1 VTLLTL
7 DGAAGEGGG
16 QILRTALSL
25 SALTGRPFTIDRI
38 RANRKKPGLLRQH
51 LTAVRA
57 AAAVCGAAVRGDEPG
72 SPSVVFEPGPVAAG
86 EYRFAIGTAGSTTL
100 VMQTVLPPLL
110 TAAGPSRVTIEG
122 GTHNPLA
129 PPVDFFELSF
139 LPFVRRMGPRVSIRL
154 ERCGFYPAG
163 GGRIVVEVEPV
174 PRLAPFELTER
185 APVVGKRA
193 RALVAGLPRRI
204 AERELA
210 VVQRALGLAA
220 EDLEVVELAR
230 GQGPGNVVSIE
241 LEMEHHREVFTG
253 FGEQGVRAEA
263 VASGAVD
270 AARAY
275 LAGGEPIGEHL
286 ADQLVIPLAMSG
298 GGRFRTGPASR
309 HLTTNVEVVGR
320 FLGVEV
326 ACAEH
331 APRRWEVRVGPA

>member
-1 VTLLTL
+1 MTLLEL
-7 DGAAGEGGG
+7 DGSVGEGGG

-57 AAAVCGAAVRGDEPG
+57 AAAVCGASVRGDEPG
-72 SPSVVFEPGPVAAG
+72 SQSLSFEPGPVTAG

-129 PPVDFFELSF
+129 PPVDFFERSF

-163 GGRIVVEVEPV
+163 GGRIVVDVEPV
-174 PRLAPFELTER
+174 DVLAPFELTER
-185 APVVGKRA
+185 APVVAKRA

-210 VVQRALGLAA
+210 VAQEALGLASA
-220 EDLEVVELAR
+220 DLEVVEIAG
-230 GQGPGNVVSIE
+230 GQGPGNVLSIE

-263 VASGAVD
+263 VAAGAV
-270 AARAY
+270 AATRAY
-275 LAGGEPIGEHL
+275 LAGGDPVGEHL

-298 GGRFRTGPASR
+298 AGRFRTGPASR
-309 HLTTNVEVVGR
+309 HLTTNVEVVAR
-320 FLGVEV
+320 FLEVPIVCVEY
-326 ACAEH
+326 
-331 APRRWEVRVGPA
+331 APRRWEVGVGPA

>member
-1 VTLLTL
+1 VTVLEL
-7 DGAAGEGGG
+7 DGSVGEGGG

-25 SALTGRPFTIDRI
+25 SALTGRPFAIDRI

-57 AAAVCGAAVRGDEPG
+57 AAAVCGASLRGDEPG
-72 SPSVVFEPGPVAAG
+72 SQSLSFQPGPVAAG

-129 PPVDFFELSF
+129 PPVEFFERSF
-139 LPFVRRMGPRVSIRL
+139 LPFVRRMGPRVAVRL

-174 PRLAPFELTER
+174 AALVPFELLER
-185 APVVGKRA
+185 APVIGRRA

-210 VVQRALGLAA
+210 VAQEALGLAPG
-220 EDLEVVELAR
+220 ELEVVELAN

-263 VASGAVD
+263 VAAGAVA
-270 AARAY
+270 AARSY
-275 LAGGEPIGEHL
+275 LAAGEPVGEHL

-298 GGRFRTGPASR
+298 RGRFRTGPASR
-309 HLTTNVEVVGR
+309 HLTTNVEVVRR
-320 FLGVEV
+320 FLDVPI
-326 ACAEH
+326 ACVEH
-331 APRRWEVRVGPA
+331 APRRWELRVGQD

>member
-1 VTLLTL
+1 MTLLQL
-7 DGAAGEGGG
+7 DGSVGEGGG
-16 QILRTALSL
+16 QVLRTALSL
-25 SALTGRPFTIDRI
+25 SALTGRPFAIDRI

-57 AAAVCGAAVRGDEPG
+57 AAAVCGASVRGAEPG
-72 SPSVVFEPGPVAAG
+72 SQSLSFEPGPVTAG

-129 PPVDFFELSF
+129 PPVDFFERSF
-139 LPFVRRMGPRVSIRL
+139 LPFVRRMGPRVSIAL

-163 GGRIVVEVEPV
+163 GGRIVVEVEPAAA
-174 PRLAPFELTER
+174 LSPFELTER
-185 APVVGKRA
+185 APVVAKRA

-204 AERELA
+204 AERELS
-210 VVQRALGLAA
+210 VVQEALGLAA
-220 EDLEVVELAR
+220 GDVEVIELGR

-263 VASGAVD
+263 VAAGAVE

-275 LAGGEPIGEHL
+275 LAAGEPVGEHL
-286 ADQLVIPLAMSG
+286 ADQLVIPLAMSE

-309 HLTTNVEVVGR
+309 HLTTNVEVVAR
-320 FLGVEV
+320 FLEVPV
-326 ACAEH
+326 ACAER
-331 APRRWEVRVGPA
+331 APRRWEVRIGPA

>member
-1 VTLLTL
+1 VTQLQL
-7 DGAAGEGGG
+7 DGSAGEGGG

-57 AAAVCGAAVRGDEPG
+57 AAAVCGASVRGDEPG
-72 SPSVVFEPGPVAAG
+72 SPSIVFEPGPVTAG

-110 TAAGPSRVTIEG
+110 TASGPSRVTIEG

-129 PPVDFFELSF
+129 PPVDFFERSF
-139 LPFVRRMGPRVSIRL
+139 LPFVRRMGPRVAIRL

-163 GGRIVVEVEPV
+163 GGRIVVEVEPAV
-174 PRLAPFELTER
+174 ELAPFELTER

-210 VVQRALGLAA
+210 VVQQALGLAA

-263 VASGAVD
+263 VAAGAVE

-275 LAGGEPIGEHL
+275 LAAGEPVGEHL

-320 FLGVEV
+320 FLEVEI

>member
-1 VTLLTL
+1 VTVLEL
-7 DGAAGEGGG
+7 DGSVGEGGG

-25 SALTGRPFTIDRI
+25 SALTGRPFAIDRI

-57 AAAVCGAAVRGDEPG
+57 AAAVCGASLRGDEPG
-72 SPSVVFEPGPVAAG
+72 SQSLSFEPGPVAAG

-129 PPVDFFELSF
+129 PPVEFFERSF
-139 LPFVRRMGPRVSIRL
+139 LPFVRRMGPRVAVRL

-174 PRLAPFELTER
+174 AALASFELLER
-185 APVVGKRA
+185 APVIGRRA

-210 VVQRALGLAA
+210 VAQEALGLAA
-220 EDLEVVELAR
+220 GELEVVELAN

-263 VASGAVD
+263 VAAGAVE

-275 LAGGEPIGEHL
+275 LAAGEPVGEHL

-298 GGRFRTGPASR
+298 RGRFRTGPASR
-309 HLTTNVEVVGR
+309 HLTTNVEVVRR
-320 FLGVEV
+320 FLDVPI
-326 ACAEH
+326 ACVEH
-331 APRRWEVRVGPA
+331 APRRWELRVGQD

>member
-1 VTLLTL
+1 MTLLQL
-7 DGAAGEGGG
+7 DGSVGEGGG

-25 SALTGRPFTIDRI
+25 SALTGRPFAIDRI

-57 AAAVCGAAVRGDEPG
+57 AAAVCGGSVRGDEPG
-72 SPSVVFEPGPVAAG
+72 SQSLSFEPGAVAAG

-110 TAAGPSRVTIEG
+110 TASGPSRVTVEG

-129 PPVDFFELSF
+129 PPVDFFERSF
-139 LPFVRRMGPRVSIRL
+139 LPFVRRMGPRVSVAL

-163 GGRIVVEVEPV
+163 GGRIVVEVEPAA
-174 PRLAPFELTER
+174 LAPFELVER
-185 APVVGKRA
+185 GPVVAKRA

-204 AERELA
+204 AERELS
-210 VVQRALGLAA
+210 VVQEAFGLAA
-220 EDLEVVELAR
+220 EDLEVAELGR

-241 LEMEHHREVFTG
+241 LEMAHHREVFTG

-263 VASGAVD
+263 VAAGAVD

-275 LAGGEPIGEHL
+275 LAAGEPVGEHL

-298 GGRFRTGPASR
+298 SGRFRTGPASR
-309 HLTTNVEVVGR
+309 HLTTNVEVVAR
-320 FLGVEV
+320 FLDVPV
-326 ACAEH
+326 ACLEH
-331 APRRWEVRVGPA
+331 APRRWEVRVGGV

>member
-1 VTLLTL
+1 MTLLTL
-7 DGAAGEGGG
+7 DGSAGEGGG

-25 SALTGRPFTIDRI
+25 SALTGRPFAIDRI

-57 AAAVCGAAVRGDEPG
+57 AAAVCGGAVRGDEPG
-72 SPSVVFEPGPVAAG
+72 SPSIVFEPGPVAAG

-110 TAAGPSRVTIEG
+110 TASGPSRVTIEG

-129 PPVDFFELSF
+129 PPVDFFERSF
-139 LPFVRRMGPRVSIRL
+139 LPFVRRMGPRVTIRL

-163 GGRIVVEVEPV
+163 GGRIVVEVEPAAA
-174 PRLAPFELTER
+174 LGSFELTER
-185 APVVGKRA
+185 APVVAKRA

-210 VVQRALGLAA
+210 VAQDAFGLAP
-220 EDLEVVELAR
+220 EDLEVVELAH
-230 GQGPGNVVSIE
+230 GQGPGNVVSVE

-263 VASGAVD
+263 VAAAAVD

-275 LAGGEPIGEHL
+275 LAASEPVGEHL

-320 FLGVEV
+320 FLDVPIACVEY
-326 ACAEH
+326 
-331 APRRWEVRVGPA
+331 APRRWEVRVGA

>member
-1 VTLLTL
+1 MTLLTL

-57 AAAVCGAAVRGDEPG
+57 AAAVCGASVRGDEPG
-72 SPSVVFEPGPVAAG
+72 AQSLSFEPGPVTAG

-129 PPVDFFELSF
+129 PPVDFFERSF
-139 LPFVRRMGPRVSIRL
+139 LPFVRRMGPRVAIRL

-163 GGRIVVEVEPV
+163 GGRIVVEVEPAPV
-174 PRLAPFELTER
+174 LAPFELTER

-193 RALVAGLPRRI
+193 LALVAGLPRRI

-210 VVQRALGLAA
+210 VVQQALGLAA

-275 LAGGEPIGEHL
+275 LAAGEPVGEHL

-298 GGRFRTGPASR
+298 AGRFRTGPASR

-320 FLGVEV
+320 FLGVEI

>member
-1 VTLLTL
+1 VTQLQL
-7 DGAAGEGGG
+7 DGSVGEGGG

-25 SALTGRPFTIDRI
+25 SALTGRPFAIERI

-57 AAAVCGAAVRGDEPG
+57 AAAVCGATVRGDEPG
-72 SPSVVFEPGPVAAG
+72 SQSLSFEPGPVAAG

-110 TAAGPSRVTIEG
+110 TATGPSRVTIEG

-129 PPVDFFELSF
+129 PPVDFFERSF
-139 LPFVRRMGPRVSIRL
+139 LPFVQRMGPRVAIRL

-163 GGRIVVEVEPV
+163 GGRIVVEVEPAAA
-174 PRLAPFELTER
+174 LAPFELTER
-185 APVVGKRA
+185 APVVAKRA

-204 AERELA
+204 AERELS
-210 VVQRALGLAA
+210 VVQEALGLAA
-220 EDLEVVELAR
+220 GDVEVIELGR

-263 VASGAVD
+263 VAAGAVD

-275 LAGGEPIGEHL
+275 LAAGEPVGEHL

-298 GGRFRTGPASR
+298 RGRFRTGPASR
-309 HLTTNVEVVGR
+309 HLTTNVEVVRR
-320 FLGVEV
+320 FLDVPI
-326 ACAEH
+326 ACVEH
-331 APRRWEVRVGPA
+331 APRRWELRVGQD